1 MTIEK
6 VIEMIEDCSKLSN
19 SEKEAEKL
27 KATFTKNFKN
37 EYKIIEIGSESV
49 KDSFNNIQDSVIIL

>member
-19 SEKEAEKL
+19 STKEADKL
-27 KATFTKNFKN
+27 KSVFIKNFKN
-37 EYKIIEIGSESV
+37 EYKIIEICSESV

>member
-19 SEKEAEKL
+19 SEKEADKL
-27 KATFTKNFKN
+27 KSVFIKNFKM
-37 EYKIIEIGSESV
+37 
-49 KDSFNNIQDSVIIL
+49 NIRLLRFVLNQ